1 MNKRPKQEEFI
12 EWDRF
17 GDGHVN
23 SVRYAEALDK
33 YCDELED
40 SLEWWKRM
48 YARLAH
54 HYWFLKFATGVK
66 EDE

>member
-1 MNKRPKQEEFI
+1 MNRPKQKDFI

-23 SVRYAEALDK
+23 SVRYAKALDK

-40 SLEWWKRM
+40 SLKWWKRN
-48 YARLAH
+48 ARLVG
-54 HYWFLKFATGVK
+54 HYYFLKFAASIK
-66 EDE
+66 ENE

>member
-1 MNKRPKQEEFI
+1 MNRPKQEDFI

-17 GDGHVN
+17 GDGHIN

-40 SLEWWKRM
+40 RLNGGNVMRDLLVITISLNS
-48 YARLAH
+48 
-54 HYWFLKFATGVK
+54 
-66 EDE
+66 